1 MTQRHKIYLPKDF
14 DLVEYDQQLL
24 EKQIELEI
32 MRIKVNPG
40 SNAREVT
47 RQPNEIGKFNRLTR
61 ELEGIAK

>member
-1 MTQRHKIYLPKDF
+1 M
-14 DLVEYDQQLL
+14 

-32 MRIKVNPG
+32 MRIKMNPDT
-40 SNAREVT
+40 NAREIT